1 MAEMDK
7 YNHSHFISANINA
20 LISFPS
26 ETAVREDLTQKVN
39 LSLFRLSLRVR
50 SEGQVVFT
58 NLCGKCNSFVEK
70 LFNF

>member
-7 YNHSHFISANINA
+7 YKHSHFISANINA

-39 LSLFRLSLRVR
+39 LSLMHSECLYSSESLKSAFINVIKLAE
-50 SEGQVVFT
+50 ST
-58 NLCGKCNSFVEK
+58 NI
-70 LFNF
+70 